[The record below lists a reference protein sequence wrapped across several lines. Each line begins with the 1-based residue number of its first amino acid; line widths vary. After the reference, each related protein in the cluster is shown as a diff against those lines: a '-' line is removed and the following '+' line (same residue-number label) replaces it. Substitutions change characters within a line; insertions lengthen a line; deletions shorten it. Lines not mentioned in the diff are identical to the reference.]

1 MRAVQQSLDDLRRP
15 LIDVEFAVLDLETTG
30 GSPAT
35 DRITEVGVVKVRG
48 GEVTGTFH
56 TLVNPQMP
64 IPPMITALTGI
75 SNAMVAGQEPIEVVL
90 PCLLEFLRDA
100 VLVAH
105 NASFD
110 TRFLQA
116 ALQAHAYQ
124 RLGSKVVCTA
134 RLARVLLPRDEVPNV
149 KLATLARY
157 LRAGTQPCHRAFTD
171 ARATVDVLHALLE
184 RAAGFGVLTLSDL
197 LVFPTIRTQQRHS
210 YRKVHLADE
219 LPRAPGVYL
228 FRGRNNEVLYV
239 GKAGK
244 DLRGRVRS
252 YFSGDGRAKVE
263 ELLDALA
270 AIDHVV
276 CANDLEASVRE
287 LRLIQRHRPYYNRR
301 GRDPERC
308 YCYLKLTRE
317 RWPRLSIVRKPLDD
331 GASYLGPFTGTA
343 QAELAK
349 EAIEDAVPLR
359 RCTQAISAR
368 KRASP
373 CVLLELHRCSGP
385 CTGEADADQY
395 AGHVATLARCLDGG
409 DPQLLLAPLVEKM
422 RRFAAERRYEQ
433 AAVTRDRLEA
443 LRRALD
449 DRRRVTTLC
458 AAGELVL
465 ARPHPRGR
473 EVTVLRHGQ
482 LVSVTIVPADGAIE
496 LATSAPEDG
505 PEPVAG
511 PPPRHL
517 ADEMR
522 LVARWLDQVAGKA
535 EVVAV
540 SGTLASPAVGGAA
553 LQVRYGPGRQRR
565 LIPGEARG
573 RPLLRPRA
581 LRRGGRQPTGWP
593 GGTGRSGRS
602 STTLPSGSYTPSTST
617 SDLNPAT
624 RLGGKFTTQTTVD
637 PSSASLE

>member
-1 MRAVQQSLDDLRRP
+1 VGSVQQSLDDLRTP
-15 LIDVEFAVLDLETTG
+15 LIDVEFAVIDLETTG
-30 GSPAT
+30 GSAAN

-48 GEVTGTFH
+48 GQVTGTFH
-56 TLVNPQMP
+56 TLVNPRMP

-75 SNAMVAGQEPIEVVL
+75 TDTMVAACEPIEVVL
-90 PCLLEFLRDA
+90 PCLLEFLGQA

-105 NASFD
+105 NAPFD

-116 ALQAHAYQ
+116 ALQEHAYP
-124 RLGSKVVCTA
+124 RLASRVVCTA

-157 LRAGTQPCHRAFTD
+157 LRASTQPCHRAFTD
-171 ARATVDVLHALLE
+171 ATATVDVLHALLE

-197 LVFPTIRTQQRHS
+197 LVFPTIRTQQRAS
-210 YRKVHLADE
+210 YRKVHLAE
-219 LPRAPGVYL
+219 GLPRAPGVYL
-228 FRGRNNEVLYV
+228 FRGRNDQVLYV
-239 GKAGK
+239 GKAGR

-263 ELLDALA
+263 ELLDALVS
-270 AIDHVV
+270 IDHVV

-287 LRLIQRHRPYYNRR
+287 VRLIQRHRPWYNRR
-301 GRDPERC
+301 GRDPER

-331 GASYLGPFTGTA
+331 GARYLGPFTSTG

-359 RCTQAISAR
+359 RCTQTISPR
-368 KRASP
+368 RRGSP
-373 CVLLELHRCSGP
+373 CVLLELGRCSGP
-385 CTGEADADQY
+385 CIGAADPERY
-395 AGHVATLARCLDGG
+395 AGHVATLAGCLDGG
-409 DPQLLLAPLVEKM
+409 DPKPLLGPLVEKM

-433 AAVTRDRLEA
+433 AALTRDRLEA

-449 DRRRVTTLC
+449 DRRRIATIC
-458 AAGELVL
+458 AAGEMVL
-465 ARPHPRGR
+465 SRPHPDGR

-482 LVSVTIVPADGAIE
+482 LVSVTVAPADRQIE
-496 LATSAPEDG
+496 LAASASEDG
-505 PEPVAG
+505 PEPITG

-517 ADEMR
+517 ADELR

-540 SGTLASPAVGGAA
+540 SGTLATPVVGGAA
-553 LQVRYGPGRQRR
+553 LQMHYGPGRQRH
-565 LIPGEARG
+565 LVPGEAQG
-573 RPLLRPRA
+573 RPMLRPRA
-581 LRRGGRQPTGWP
+581 LPAH
-593 GGTGRSGRS
+593 RSEH
-602 STTLPSGSYTPSTST
+602 TSKV
-617 SDLNPAT
+617 P
-624 RLGGKFTTQTTVD
+624 RV
-637 PSSASLE
+637 

>member
-1 MRAVQQSLDDLRRP
+1 MRAVQQSLDDLGTP

-35 DRITEVGVVKVRG
+35 DRITEVGAVKVRG

-56 TLVNPQMP
+56 ALVNPRVP

-75 SNAMVAGQEPIEVVL
+75 SNAMVASQEPIEVVL
-90 PCLLEFLRDA
+90 PCLLEFLGDA

-110 TRFLQA
+110 VRFLQA
-116 ALQAHAYQ
+116 ALQAHAYP
-124 RLGSKVVCTA
+124 RLESMVVCTA

-157 LRAGTQPCHRAFTD
+157 LRAHTQPCHRAFTD
-171 ARATVDVLHALLE
+171 AMATVEVLHALLE
-184 RAAGFGVLTLSDL
+184 RAAGFGVLALNDL
-197 LVFPTIRTQQRHS
+197 LRFPSIRTQQRHS
-210 YRKVHLADE
+210 YRKIHLADE

-263 ELLDALA
+263 ELLDALVT
-270 AIDHVV
+270 IDHVV

-287 LRLIQRHRPYYNRR
+287 VRLIQRFRPYYNRR
-301 GRDPERC
+301 GRDPERY

-317 RWPRLSIVRKPLDD
+317 RWPRLSIVRKLLDD
-331 GASYLGPFTGTA
+331 GAHYLGPFTSAA
-343 QAELAK
+343 QAELVK
-349 EAIEDAVPLR
+349 DAIEDVVPLR
-359 RCTQAISAR
+359 RCTQAIGAR
-368 KRASP
+368 KRASA
-373 CVLLELHRCSGP
+373 CVLLQLRRCSGP
-385 CTGEADADQY
+385 CTGEADAKQY
-395 AGHVATLARCLDGG
+395 SAHVATLARCLNGG
-409 DPQLLLAPLVEKM
+409 DPELLLAPLLERM
-422 RRFAAERRYEQ
+422 RRYAAEQRYEQ

-449 DRRRVTTLC
+449 DQRRIATIC

-465 ARPHPRGR
+465 AKPGRGGR

-482 LVSVTIVPADGAIE
+482 LVSVTVVPAGGAIQP
-496 LATSAPEDG
+496 ATSAPEDG
-505 PEPVAG
+505 PEPVTG

-517 ADEMR
+517 VDEIR
-522 LVARWLDQVAGKA
+522 LVAQWLDQVAGEA

-540 SGTLASPAVGGAA
+540 SGTFASPAIGGAA
-553 LQVRYGPGRQRR
+553 LRVRYSPGRQRH
-565 LIPGEARG
+565 LVPGEARG
-573 RPLLRPRA
+573 RPMLRPRA
-581 LRRGGRQPTGWP
+581 LPGR
-593 GGTGRSGRS
+593 
-602 STTLPSGSYTPSTST
+602 
-617 SDLNPAT
+617 
-624 RLGGKFTTQTTVD
+624 
-637 PSSASLE
+637 ASRVPHL

>member
-1 MRAVQQSLDDLRRP
+1 MRAVQQSLDGLGTP

-35 DRITEVGVVKVRG
+35 DRIAEVGVVKVRSG
-48 GEVTGTFH
+48 RITGTLH
-56 TLVNPQMP
+56 TLVNPGVS

-75 SNAMVAGQEPIEVVL
+75 SNAMVANQEPIEVVL
-90 PCLLEFLRDA
+90 PCLLEFLGDA

-110 TRFLQA
+110 VRFLQA
-116 ALQAHAYQ
+116 ALQAHAYP
-124 RLGSKVVCTA
+124 RLESRVVCTA

-171 ARATVDVLHALLE
+171 AKATVDVLHALLE
-184 RAAGFGVLTLSDL
+184 RAAGFGVLALNDL
-197 LVFPTIRTQQRHS
+197 LTFPTIRTQQRHN

-263 ELLDALA
+263 ELLDALVT
-270 AIDHVV
+270 IDHVV

-287 LRLIQRHRPYYNRR
+287 VRLIQRYRPYYNRR
-301 GRDPERC
+301 SRDPERY

-317 RWPRLSIVRKPLDD
+317 RWPRLSIVRKLLDD
-331 GASYLGPFTGTA
+331 GARYLGPFTSTA

-349 EAIEDAVPLR
+349 DAIEDVVPLR
-359 RCTQAISAR
+359 RCTQAIGAR
-368 KRASP
+368 KRVSP
-373 CVLLELHRCSGP
+373 CVLLELRRCSGP
-385 CTGEADADQY
+385 CTGEADAEQY

-409 DPQLLLAPLVEKM
+409 DPMLLLAPLVEKM
-422 RRFAAERRYEQ
+422 RRFAAGRRYEQ

-449 DRRRVTTLC
+449 DRRRVTTIC

-465 ARPHPRGR
+465 ARPHPRGS

-482 LVSVTIVPADGAIE
+482 LVSVKIVPADGPIQ
-496 LATSAPEDG
+496 LATSAPEDD
-505 PEPVAG
+505 PELIAG

-517 ADEMR
+517 VDEIR

-553 LQVRYGPGRQRR
+553 LQVRYGPGRQRH
-565 LIPGEARG
+565 LVPGEPRG
-573 RPLLRPRA
+573 RPMLRPRT
-581 LRRGGRQPTGWP
+581 LPGR
-593 GGTGRSGRS
+593 RSGH
-602 STTLPSGSYTPSTST
+602 
-617 SDLNPAT
+617 
-624 RLGGKFTTQTTVD
+624 
-637 PSSASLE
+637 ASQVPNV

>member
-1 MRAVQQSLDDLRRP
+1 VRSVQQSLDELRTP
-15 LIDVEFAVLDLETTG
+15 LIDVEFAVIDLETTG

-48 GEVTGTFH
+48 GQVTGTFH
-56 TLVNPQMP
+56 TLVNPRMP

-75 SNAMVAGQEPIEVVL
+75 TDTMVADSEPIQVVL
-90 PCLLEFLRDA
+90 PCLLEFLGEA

-105 NASFD
+105 NAPFD

-116 ALQAHAYQ
+116 ALQAHAYP
-124 RLGSKVVCTA
+124 RLGSRVVCTA

-171 ARATVDVLHALLE
+171 ASATVDVLHSLLE

-197 LVFPTIRTQQRHS
+197 LVFPTIRTQQRAS
-210 YRKVHLADE
+210 YRKVHLAE
-219 LPRAPGVYL
+219 GLPRAPGVYL
-228 FRGRNNEVLYV
+228 FRGRNDQVLYV

-263 ELLDALA
+263 ELLDALER
-270 AIDHVV
+270 IDHVV

-287 LRLIQRHRPYYNRR
+287 VRLIQRHKPWYNRR
-301 GRDPERC
+301 GRDPERY

-331 GASYLGPFTGTA
+331 GARYLGPFTSTG

-349 EAIEDAVPLR
+349 EAIEDVVPLR
-359 RCTQAISAR
+359 RCTQTLSAR
-368 KRASP
+368 KRGSP

-385 CTGEADADQY
+385 CIGKADADEY
-395 AGHVATLARCLDGG
+395 AGHVAMLVRCLDGG
-409 DPQLLLAPLVEKM
+409 DPNLLLAPLVEKM

-449 DRRRVTTLC
+449 DRRRITTVC
-458 AAGELVL
+458 AAGEMVL
-465 ARPHPRGR
+465 TRPHPHGR

-482 LVSVTIVPADGAIE
+482 LVSVTVLPTDGPIE
-496 LATSAPEDG
+496 LATGASDDG
-505 PEPVAG
+505 PEPIAG

-517 ADEMR
+517 VDEIR

-553 LQVRYGPGRQRR
+553 LHVHYGPGRQRH
-565 LIPGEARG
+565 LVPGEARG
-573 RPLLRPRA
+573 RPMLRPRA
-581 LRRGGRQPTGWP
+581 LPGRR
-593 GGTGRSGRS
+593 SDH
-602 STTLPSGSYTPSTST
+602 TSKV
-617 SDLNPAT
+617 PH
-624 RLGGKFTTQTTVD
+624 V
-637 PSSASLE
+637 

>member
-1 MRAVQQSLDDLRRP
+1 MRAVQESLERLGTP

-35 DRITEVGVVKVRG
+35 DRITEVGAVKVRG
-48 GEVTGTFH
+48 GQATGTFH
-56 TLVNPQMP
+56 ALVNPRMS

-75 SNAMVAGQEPIEVVL
+75 SDAMVADQEPIEVVL
-90 PCLLEFLRDA
+90 PCLLEFLGDA

-116 ALQAHAYQ
+116 ALQTHAYP
-124 RLGSKVVCTA
+124 RLESKVVCTA

-149 KLATLARY
+149 KLATLAHY

-171 ARATVDVLHALLE
+171 ARATVDVLHTLLE
-184 RAAGFGVLTLSDL
+184 RAAGFGVLTLEDL
-197 LVFPTIRTQQRHS
+197 LLFPTIRTQQRHS
-210 YRKVHLADE
+210 YRKVRLADD
-219 LPRAPGVYL
+219 LPRSPGVYL
-228 FRGRNNEVLYV
+228 FRGRNHEVLYV
-239 GKAGK
+239 GKAGR

-263 ELLDALA
+263 ELLDALVTV
-270 AIDHVV
+270 DHVV

-287 LRLIQRHRPYYNRR
+287 VRLIQRHRPWYNRR
-301 GRDPERC
+301 GRDPERY

-331 GASYLGPFTGTA
+331 GARYLGPFTSTA

-349 EAIEDAVPLR
+349 EAIEDVVPLR

-368 KRASP
+368 KRVSP

-385 CTGEADADQY
+385 CTGEADAEEY
-395 AGHVATLARCLDGG
+395 AAHVATLARCLDGG
-409 DPQLLLAPLVEKM
+409 DPKLLLAPLVEKM
-422 RRFAAERRYEQ
+422 RRFAAEQRYEQ

-449 DRRRVTTLC
+449 DRRRIATIQ
-458 AAGELVL
+458 AAGEMVL
-465 ARPHPRGR
+465 ARPHPRGQ

-482 LVSVTIVPADGAIE
+482 LVSVTIVPADGPVQLETA
-496 LATSAPEDG
+496 APEHD
-505 PEPVAG
+505 PEPIAG

-517 ADEMR
+517 ADELR
-522 LVARWLDQVAGKA
+522 LVARWLEQVAGKA
-535 EVVAV
+535 EVLAV

-553 LQVRYGPGRQRR
+553 LQVRYAPGRQRH
-565 LIPGEARG
+565 LVPGEALG
-573 RPLLRPRA
+573 RPMLRPRA
-581 LRRGGRQPTGWP
+581 LPGRRSWQAADGRGSAVAP
-593 GGTGRSGRS
+593 GR
-602 STTLPSGSYTPSTST
+602 
-617 SDLNPAT
+617 
-624 RLGGKFTTQTTVD
+624 V
-637 PSSASLE
+637 E

>member
-1 MRAVQQSLDDLRRP
+1 VRAAQHSLDNLGAH

-30 GSPAT
+30 GSPAS

-56 TLVNPQMP
+56 TLVNPRMP

-75 SNAMVAGQEPIEVVL
+75 SDAMVANQEPIEVVL
-90 PCLLEFLRDA
+90 PCLLEFLGDA

-110 TRFLQA
+110 VRFLQA
-116 ALQAHAYQ
+116 ALQAHAYP
-124 RLGSKVVCTA
+124 RLESRVVCTA

-157 LRAGTQPCHRAFTD
+157 LRASTQPCHRAFTD
-171 ARATVDVLHALLE
+171 AKATVEVLHALLE
-184 RAAGFGVLTLSDL
+184 RAAGFGVLVLSDL
-197 LVFPTIRTQQRHS
+197 LTFPTIRTQQRHS
-210 YRKVHLADE
+210 YRKIHLADE

-228 FRGRNNEVLYV
+228 FRGRHNEVLYV

-263 ELLDALA
+263 ELLDALVT
-270 AIDHVV
+270 IDHVV

-287 LRLIQRHRPYYNRR
+287 VRLIQRFRPHYNRR
-301 GRDPERC
+301 GRDPERY

-317 RWPRLSIVRKPLDD
+317 RWPRLSIVRKLLDD
-331 GASYLGPFTGTA
+331 GAHYLGPFTSTSR
-343 QAELAK
+343 AELVK
-349 EAIEDAVPLR
+349 DAIEEAVPLR
-359 RCTQAISAR
+359 RCTQAIGPR
-368 KRASP
+368 KRASA
-373 CVLLELHRCSGP
+373 CVLLQLRRCSGP
-385 CTGEADADQY
+385 CTGEADADHY
-395 AGHVATLARCLDGG
+395 AGHVATLARCLGGG
-409 DPQLLLAPLVEKM
+409 DPELLLAPLLEKM
-422 RRFAAERRYEQ
+422 RRYAAEQRYEQ

-449 DRRRVTTLC
+449 DRRRIATIC

-465 ARPHPRGR
+465 AKPDPAGR

-482 LVSVTIVPADGAIE
+482 LVSVTIVPADGAIQ
-496 LATSAPEDG
+496 AAANAPEHG
-505 PEPVAG
+505 PEPVTS

-517 ADEMR
+517 VDEIR
-522 LVARWLDQVAGKA
+522 LVAQWLDQVAGKA

-540 SGTLASPAVGGAA
+540 SGTFASPAIGGAA
-553 LQVRYGPGRQRR
+553 LRVRYSPGRQRHPV
-565 LIPGEARG
+565 PGETLG
-573 RPLLRPRA
+573 RPMLRPRA
-581 LRRGGRQPTGWP
+581 LPGR
-593 GGTGRSGRS
+593 
-602 STTLPSGSYTPSTST
+602 
-617 SDLNPAT
+617 
-624 RLGGKFTTQTTVD
+624 
-637 PSSASLE
+637 ASRVPRV